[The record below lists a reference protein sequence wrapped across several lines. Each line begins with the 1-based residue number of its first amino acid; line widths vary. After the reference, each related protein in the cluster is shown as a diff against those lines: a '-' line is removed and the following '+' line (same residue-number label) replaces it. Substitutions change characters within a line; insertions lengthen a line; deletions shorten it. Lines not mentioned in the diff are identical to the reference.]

1 MPIGIKKQI
10 RTEGGFRRMGPSA
23 PRPKRRKGEKFI
35 EHMNATIRADVDFWP
50 IVQPILENWVKSRM

>member
-1 MPIGIKKQI
+1 
-10 RTEGGFRRMGPSA
+10 MGPSA